1 MCHVK
6 NLTAM
11 TINKQLKQI
20 YQSRINDF
28 KQIVKRFPDDDLAGP
43 ILMSPN
49 DLYANQPKR
58 LLIDGQQT
66 NGWTYHV
73 DDIDSQMKTYEEFNL
88 GVDYYS
94 SPFWNIIRK
103 LELALGNVE
112 YSCAWTNINKFDLD
126 ANRPYGDYEIEISK
140 LDFILINEIDILKP
154 DICIFFT
161 GPSFDQRIKSIFK
174 GVSFESIDNWDNRQL
189 CRLNHEKLPQLTFRT
204 HHPKSLRIRYLEDD
218 FIDFIKR
225 Q

>member
-1 MCHVK
+1 
-6 NLTAM
+6 LTAM
-11 TINKQLKQI
+11 TINEQLKQI

-28 KQIVKRFPDDDLAGP
+28 KQIVKKFPDDDLAGP

-49 DLYANQPKR
+49 DLYVNQPKR
-58 LLIDGQQT
+58 LLIVGQQT

-94 SPFWNIIRK
+94 SPFWNITRK
-103 LELALGNVE
+103 LELTLGNVE

-126 ANRPYGDYEIEISK
+126 ASRPYGDYEIEISK

-174 GVSFESIDNWDNRQL
+174 GVSFDSIDNWENRQL
-189 CRLNHEKLPQLTFRT
+189 CRLKHEKLPQLTFRT

-218 FIDFIKR
+218 FIDLIKR